1 MKRLR
6 LNDYKGDGVLIDL
19 DIEYIPYQK
28 LIYEPEKYLSKH
40 KKYFFKCKHGVKS
53 KEVVS
58 VLELKGYDVTQLI

>member
-6 LNDYKGDGVLIDL
+6 LNDYKGDGILIDL

-40 KKYFFKCKHGVKS
+40 KNIF
-53 KEVVS
+53 
-58 VLELKGYDVTQLI
+58 